1 MPRFLIVGAPGAGK
15 GTHAGSIAERYN
27 VPAISTGAMFRS
39 EIASGSDLGKQI
51 DALVSSGQLV
61 SDDLTNQVVKSRLA
75 QPDCITGWLLDGY
88 PRTVDQVKFLDGI
101 LDATKSKLTAVVM
114 LDVPAD
120 EVIKRLVKRAEIE
133 GRADDTPDVI
143 KHRQAVY
150 EAQTAPVIAE
160 YESRGLVVHVDGTGT
175 IEQANENLMEALD
188 GLKV

>member
-1 MPRFLIVGAPGAGK
+1 
-15 GTHAGSIAERYN
+15 
-27 VPAISTGAMFRS
+27 MFRS

-101 LDATKSKLTAVVM
+101 LDDTKAKLTAVIM
-114 LDVPAD
+114 LDVPSD
-120 EVIKRLVKRAEIE
+120 EVIKRLIKRAQIE

-143 KHRQAVY
+143 KHRQEVY

-160 YESRGLVVHVDGTGT
+160 YEARGLVVHVDGSGT
-175 IEQANENLMEALD
+175 IEQSADNLMEALD

>member
-15 GTHAGSIAERYN
+15 GTHAGSIAERYGI
-27 VPAISTGAMFRS
+27 PAISTGAMFRS

-61 SDDLTNQVVKSRLA
+61 PDDLTNQVVASRLA
-75 QPDCITGWLLDGY
+75 HPDCANGWLLDGY
-88 PRTVDQVKFLDGI
+88 PRTLDQVKYLDGV
-101 LDATKSKLTAVVM
+101 LADQGAKLTAVIM
-114 LDVPAD
+114 LDVRSD
-120 EVIKRLVKRAEIE
+120 EVIKRLIKRAQIE

-160 YESRGLVVHVDGTGT
+160 YETRGLVVHVDGSGT
-175 IEQANENLMEALD
+175 IAESADNLSQALD

>member
-15 GTHAGSIAERYN
+15 GTHAGSIAERYH

-114 LDVPAD
+114 LDVPTD

-160 YESRGLVVHVDGTGT
+160 YEARGLVVHVDGTGT
-175 IEQANENLMEALD
+175 IDQANENLMEALD